1 MAGDGHRDDGDG
13 GDDLVRRV
21 LQLVPELL
29 RRDRPRAAVFRDVV
43 ELARSLLGGAYAVG
57 ALIHGDGSVLQS
69 SFAGVPEEVVRA
81 MGPFPTGVGVTADV
95 LSSPTPLRLSNVD
108 PAEVAAGL
116 PPGHP
121 PVRSFLGVRV
131 TVNRRTVGLLYVVD
145 PEAGRGDGGAFT
157 EDDEQLISS
166 LGATLGAALENRA
179 LLRDALQARRWLHAA
194 SSLADEL
201 FSGEPQATMQ
211 IIGDRARELA
221 EADLVALAVI
231 ENGVFRIKHV
241 RGMAEVELRKFD
253 GYPVENSAWA
263 TRVMESRRGAV
274 VSRIPASEASR
285 LRGMMP
291 EAFGPSMLLPLL
303 GEEAVLGVLFLARG
317 EDSPPFTD
325 TDVEVA
331 GAFANRAAVM
341 LELSAARQ
349 VADRVRL
356 VEDRNRIARDLHDH
370 VVQRLFATGLS
381 LQQVLS
387 GVGEKERERV
397 DKAVHTLDET
407 IREIRNTILT
417 LRSAEEE
424 TATLEALV
432 AGLAQEATPLLGF
445 PPLVA
450 LESPSGEV
458 SGTLAV
464 DLSACVRE
472 GLSNIVRHAHADHVE
487 IHGTVE
493 AGQLHVS
500 LTDNGVGIHSNRRSG
515 LDNLAKRMEAHGG
528 RFTVDQ
534 PEEGGTRLSW
544 SVPLP

>member
-1 MAGDGHRDDGDG
+1 
-13 GDDLVRRV
+13 
-21 LQLVPELL
+21 VPELL
-29 RRDRPRAAVFRDVV
+29 RRDRPRADVFRDVV
-43 ELARSLLGGAYAVG
+43 ELGRSLLGASYAVG
-57 ALIHGDGSVLQS
+57 ALIHEDGSVLQS
-69 SFAGVPEEVVRA
+69 SFAGLPEEAVRG

-95 LSSPTPLRLSNVD
+95 LSRPGPLRLSHLD
-108 PAEVAAGL
+108 PEEVAAGL
-116 PPGHP
+116 PQGHP

-145 PEAGRGDGGAFT
+145 PEESRGDGGAFT
-157 EDDEQLISS
+157 EDDEQLIAS
-166 LGATLGAALENRA
+166 LGATLGAAMENRA

-201 FSGEPQATMQ
+201 FSGDPQATMQ
-211 IIGDRARELA
+211 VIGDRARDLA
-221 EADLVALAVI
+221 EADLVVLAVL
-231 ENGVFRIKHV
+231 ENACFRIKHV
-241 RGMAEVELRKFD
+241 RGLGEEAFGQYD
-253 GYPVENSAWA
+253 GYPADKSDWA
-263 TRVMESRRGAV
+263 RRVVESRRGAV
-274 VSRIPASEASR
+274 VSRLPQPDEEE
-285 LRGMMP
+285 LRGVTPMP
-291 EAFGPSMLLPLL
+291 YGPAMLLPLI
-303 GEEAVLGVLFLARG
+303 GAEEVLGVLFLARR

-325 TDVEVA
+325 TDAEVA

-341 LELSAARQ
+341 LELAAARQ

-387 GVGEKERERV
+387 AVGEKERERV

-432 AGLAQEATPLLGF
+432 AALAQEATPLLGF

-493 AGQLHVS
+493 GGELHVTLS
-500 LTDNGVGIHSNRRSG
+500 DNGVGIHSSRRSG

-528 RFTVDQ
+528 RFAVEQ
-534 PEEGGTRLSW
+534 PDEGGTVLSW
-544 SVPLP
+544 SVPLA

>member
-1 MAGDGHRDDGDG
+1 MDDQAYH
-13 GDDLVRRV
+13 DDRVRRV
-21 LQLVPELL
+21 LELVPQLL
-29 RRDRPRAAVFRDVV
+29 RRDRPRSDVFRDVV
-43 ELARSLLGGAYAVG
+43 ELGRSLLGAAYAVG
-57 ALIHGDGSVLQS
+57 ALIHEDGSVLQS
-69 SFAGVPEEVVRA
+69 SFAGLPEEVVRG
-81 MGPFPTGVGVTADV
+81 MGPFPTGAGVTADV
-95 LSSPTPLRLSNVD
+95 LSSATPLRLSHVD
-108 PAEVAAGL
+108 PDEIAAGL

-131 TVNRRTVGLLYVVD
+131 RVNRRTVGLLYVVD
-145 PEAGRGDGGAFT
+145 PAESRGDGGTFT
-157 EDDEQLISS
+157 EDDEELISS
-166 LGATLGAALENRA
+166 MGATLGAAMENRA

-201 FSGEPQATMQ
+201 FSGDPEATMQ
-211 IIGDRARELA
+211 VIGDRARDLA
-221 EADLVALAVI
+221 EADLVVLAVL
-231 ENGVFRIKHV
+231 EDACFRIKHL
-241 RGMAEVELRKFD
+241 RGLGEAMFEQYD
-253 GYPVENSAWA
+253 GYPADKNSWVQKVIA
-263 TRVMESRRGAV
+263 SRRGAV
-274 VSRIPASEASR
+274 VARLPQPEEEESRGPTP
-285 LRGMMP
+285 LP
-291 EAFGPSMLLPLL
+291 FGPAMLLPLI
-303 GEEAVLGVLFLARG
+303 GAEEVLGVLFLARR

-341 LELSAARQ
+341 LELSSARE
-349 VADRVRL
+349 VAERLRL

-381 LQQVLS
+381 LQQVLPT
-387 GVGEKERERV
+387 VAEKERARV
-397 DKAVHTLDET
+397 DTAVHTLDET

-424 TATLEALV
+424 TATLDTLV
-432 AGLAQEATPLLGF
+432 TALAQEATPLLGF

-493 AGQLHVS
+493 GGELHVTLS
-500 LTDNGVGIHSNRRSG
+500 DNGVGIHSDRRSG
-515 LDNLAKRMEAHGG
+515 LDNLAKRMQAHGG
-528 RFTVDQ
+528 RSTVEQ
-534 PEEGGTRLSW
+534 PEDGGTVLTW

>member
-1 MAGDGHRDDGDG
+1 MADDGRRND

-21 LQLVPELL
+21 LQLVPQLL

-43 ELARSLLGGAYAVG
+43 ELGRSLLGAEYAVG
-57 ALIHGDGSVLQS
+57 ALIHEDGSVLQS
-69 SFAGVPEEVVRA
+69 SFAGLPEEVVRA

-95 LSSPTPLRLSNVD
+95 LSSPTPLRLSDVD

-116 PPGHP
+116 PAGHP

-145 PEAGRGDGGAFT
+145 PEEGRGNGGAFT

-166 LGATLGAALENRA
+166 LGATLGAAMENRA

-201 FSGEPQATMQ
+201 FSGDPQAAMQ
-211 IIGDRARELA
+211 IIGDRARDLA
-221 EADLVALAVI
+221 EADLVVLAAL
-231 ENGVFRIKHV
+231 ENGCFKVEHV
-241 RGMAEVELRKFD
+241 RGLEEAAFRKYD
-253 GYPVENSAWA
+253 GYPAAKSVWA
-263 TRVMESRRGAV
+263 RRVIESRRGAV
-274 VSRIPASEASR
+274 VSRLPQPDENE
-285 LRGMMP
+285 LRGVTPMP
-291 EAFGPSMLLPLL
+291 IGPAMLLPLI
-303 GEEAVLGVLFLARG
+303 GAEEVLGVLFLARR

-331 GAFANRAAVM
+331 GAFANRAAVI

-387 GVGEKERERV
+387 AVGEKERERV

-432 AGLAQEATPLLGF
+432 AGLVQEATPLLGF

-464 DLSACVRE
+464 DLSASVRE

-534 PEEGGTRLSW
+534 PKEGGTRLSW